1 MTRPIESSFKLPAV
15 AWPPVDFGGCIA
27 VLAARRQMVLL
38 YGLVLPANRHIVPLP
53 YPPKKAGSRY
63 QIRGSA
69 MTPAADRTTMAVPDL

>member
-38 YGLVLPANRHIVPLP
+38 YGLA
-53 YPPKKAGSRY
+53 
-63 QIRGSA
+63 
-69 MTPAADRTTMAVPDL
+69 RTTGNQAYALPENMDQTTSRWTLQFS